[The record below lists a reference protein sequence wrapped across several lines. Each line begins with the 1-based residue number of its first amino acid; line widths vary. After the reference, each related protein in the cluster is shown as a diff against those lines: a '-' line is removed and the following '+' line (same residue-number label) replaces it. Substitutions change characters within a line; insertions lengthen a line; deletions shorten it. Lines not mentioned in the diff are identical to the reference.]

1 MADDNSEESP
11 PASPDV
17 PSVQQVVPASIRH
30 VWEHPL
36 LMLVDVPCIPG
47 TTKSSTYWK
56 CLAPGCTQQC
66 SGKNATKAL
75 AHGSRDRAYCN
86 AQHVKPCRG
95 IVSQAEIDLFGALLK
110 KKQTKRQAD
119 KHGSSLVAE
128 DILAS
133 QSSISEGWSAKKA
146 KPSSGYASI
155 NSSMSVASSEL
166 TTPASASRVQRQLD
180 VVSAF
185 SKSTIEASNRADLD
199 SAIANMV
206 YCKALPFSFGEC
218 PYFQRVLDIARFA
231 PLGYKAPKRMTLA
244 GDMLDLSYKVELEH
258 GFAELMVD
266 ADVFG
271 VAVFG
276 DAATIHKCPLVNL
289 FASSFHVP
297 AMLVDI
303 VDCTSRLLEG
313 QKKDGTFI
321 SSLFLPLLERLDRL
335 KERTDIAFFDGGSN
349 FQLAGRIMQAV
360 YPRITVVH
368 GLEHVLSLVF
378 EDIAKIEVVKVSLLC
393 AVFINC
399 PQVNSPL
406 CQVVDT
412 TGEKIVSMLWVWIQP

>member
-1 MADDNSEESP
+1 
-11 PASPDV
+11 
-17 PSVQQVVPASIRH
+17 
-30 VWEHPL
+30 
-36 LMLVDVPCIPG
+36 
-47 TTKSSTYWK
+47 
-56 CLAPGCTQQC
+56 
-66 SGKNATKAL
+66 
-75 AHGSRDRAYCN
+75 
-86 AQHVKPCRG
+86 
-95 IVSQAEIDLFGALLK
+95 
-110 KKQTKRQAD
+110 
-119 KHGSSLVAE
+119 
-128 DILAS
+128 
-133 QSSISEGWSAKKA
+133 
-146 KPSSGYASI
+146 
-155 NSSMSVASSEL
+155 
-166 TTPASASRVQRQLD
+166 
-180 VVSAF
+180 
-185 SKSTIEASNRADLD
+185 
-199 SAIANMV
+199 
-206 YCKALPFSFGEC
+206 
-218 PYFQRVLDIARFA
+218 
-231 PLGYKAPKRMTLA
+231 
-244 GDMLDLSYKVELEH
+244 
-258 GFAELMVD
+258 MVD

-393 AVFINC
+393 AVFIIC